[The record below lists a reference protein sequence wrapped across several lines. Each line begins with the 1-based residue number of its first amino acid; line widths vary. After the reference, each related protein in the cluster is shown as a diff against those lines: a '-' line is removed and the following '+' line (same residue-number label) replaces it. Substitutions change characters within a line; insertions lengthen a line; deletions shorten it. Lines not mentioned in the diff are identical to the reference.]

1 MAENI
6 GINAEELNFIFQVL
20 GEGGQEPQ
28 TLMEKFAF
36 FNLFNKFSQHIYGP
50 SDENCP
56 RFQIYG
62 SFAEHLQCEKV
73 GAVGDVDIMIF
84 PSSDSLMIHHEL
96 IEYLPEHPLHVRI
109 KGVDHPVLKSC
120 LVDDTEYVSTAALR
134 SFHPVIFSESVS
146 SKSLQEISE
155 FFSTSPFDWYVK
167 NQVTSPAA
175 TVNLFHRPTFRI
187 SKFMKHVFGSL
198 KPTADSTKENTP
210 SEDQIGSQMEPAKR
224 NTSIETE
231 VTDAEKEQLKV
242 KVQVKVDFV
251 PAFRSRE
258 WPMVAQEWIKRE
270 RKWPS
275 LDVVEK
281 VIYEGFHLVVK
292 PAKNGGN
299 PDFDFRISFSHAEYL
314 LSQEMNKVQR
324 ECYLCLKKYHAAFL
338 ASNPKGLVTFHLK
351 NIFLQTIE
359 ETGAEMWTERNRT
372 ECMMK
377 LFGNLLNALRQ
388 KKFPHFF
395 VRSYNLF
402 CIDYIESSEILE
414 SLAEKVEQIIANP
427 MQFAKKLIPAEG
439 SKYSKQDKRASGNPA
454 SDTEELDEQS
464 LSAKREELLPTTAT
478 DRQKRVSIT
487 RLTELIN
494 MAFSDTDPSQLEGL
508 DPLERSLAEDLREIG
523 RAYNIPRSEGYGTSQ
538 EIVIEFLSLVVHI
551 VQTRTRPSVRR
562 RILDKVPGL
571 IKIVK
576 YLVKQPNAPVA
587 QENGTDVKNASA
599 SMLGRTLDPA
609 PVGPLDPRELFRR
622 IVQEHR
628 DIDWSLFL
636 GQRTAEQQKA
646 DMDDDIPLD

>member
-1 MAENI
+1 MAENVD
-6 GINAEELNFIFQVL
+6 INTEELNFIFEAQ
-20 GEGGQEPQ
+20 GGGGQETQ
-28 TLMEKFAF
+28 TLKEHFE
-36 FNLFNKFSQHIYGP
+36 LFNIFNKASQHILG
-50 SDENCP
+50 SLENGV
-56 RFQIYG
+56 RFQVYG
-62 SFAEHLQCEKV
+62 STAEQLQCEKV
-73 GAVGDVDIMIF
+73 GEIGDVDVMIF

-120 LVDDTEYVSTAALR
+120 LVDDTEYVATAALKK
-134 SFHPVIFSESVS
+134 FHPTIFPDRSELQKVLEVS
-146 SKSLQEISE
+146 RSILPLHSHV
-155 FFSTSPFDWYVK
+155 T

-175 TVNLFHRPTFRI
+175 TLDLSASPEKMHKLQLVDVF
-187 SKFMKHVFGSL
+187 SFM
-198 KPTADSTKENTP
+198 TQARDCTKENVP
-210 SEDQIGSQMEPAKR
+210 SEHQIGSQ
-224 NTSIETE
+224 IETKGNTLIE
-231 VTDAEKEQLKV
+231 TKVTDAEKEQLEAKV
-242 KVQVKVDFV
+242 ELKIDFV

-258 WPMVAQEWIKRE
+258 WPMVAREWIERE

-281 VIYEGFHLVVK
+281 VIQEGFHLVVK
-292 PAKNGGN
+292 PPKNGGN
-299 PDFDFRISFSHAEYL
+299 PDSDFRISFSHAEYL

-324 ECYLCLKKYHAAFL
+324 ECYICLKKYHAAFL

-351 NIFLQTIE
+351 NLFLQTIE
-359 ETGAEMWTERNRT
+359 EIGAEMWTESNRT

-377 LFGNLLNALRQ
+377 LFGNLLDALRQ
-388 KKFPHFF
+388 KKLPHFF

-414 SLAEKVEQIIANP
+414 SLAEKVEQIIASP
-427 MQFAKKLIPAEG
+427 MQFAKKLIPAEA
-439 SKYSKQDKRASGNPA
+439 SKYSRQDKRASENVA

-464 LSAKREELLPTTAT
+464 LSTKKEELLPTTAT
-478 DRQKRVSIT
+478 DRQRSVSIT
-487 RLTELIN
+487 RLREVIY
-494 MAFSDTDPSQLEGL
+494 MAFSVTDPSQLEGL
-508 DPLERSLAEDLREIG
+508 NPSERSLAEDLREIG
-523 RAYNIPRSEGYGTSQ
+523 RAYNLPRSESYGTST
-538 EIVIEFLSLVVHI
+538 EIGIAFLSLWVHTAQKSI
-551 VQTRTRPSVRR
+551 RPNARR
-562 RILDKVPGL
+562 RILDEVPGL

-576 YLVKQPNAPVA
+576 YFIVKQPDARVA

-646 DMDDDIPLD
+646 DMD

>member
-6 GINAEELNFIFQVL
+6 GINTEELNFIFQVL

-28 TLMEKFAF
+28 TLKENFTF
-36 FNLFNKFSQHIYGP
+36 FNFFNKFSQHIYGL
-50 SDENCP
+50 SNKNCP
-56 RFQIYG
+56 RFPIYG
-62 SFAEHLQCEKV
+62 SIAEHLQCEKV
-73 GAVGDVDIMIF
+73 GAVGDVDIIIF

-109 KGVDHPVLKSC
+109 KGVDHPVLKPC
-120 LVDDTEYVSTAALR
+120 LVDDTEYVATAALR
-134 SFHPVIFSESVS
+134 SFHPVIFSESLS
-146 SKSLQEISE
+146 SKTLQEVSE
-155 FFSTSPFDWYVK
+155 FFSTAPLDWYVK

-175 TVNLFHRPTFRI
+175 TVNLFHRPTCRI
-187 SKFMKHVFGSL
+187 SKFMEHVFSSV
-198 KPTADSTKENTP
+198 KPKAADSTKENTP

-231 VTDAEKEQLKV
+231 VTDAEKEQLKA
-242 KVQVKVDFV
+242 KVQGKVDLV

-281 VIYEGFHLVVK
+281 VIHEGFHLVVK

-299 PDFDFRISFSHAEYL
+299 PDFDFRISFSHAEFL

-324 ECYLCLKKYHAAFL
+324 ECYLCMKKYHAAFF

-351 NIFLQTIE
+351 NLFLQTIE
-359 ETGAEMWTERNRT
+359 ETGAEMWTEGNRT

-377 LFGNLLNALRQ
+377 LFGNLLDALRQ
-388 KKFPHFF
+388 KKLPHFF

-414 SLAEKVEQIIANP
+414 SLAEKVDQIIASP
-427 MQFAKKLIPAEG
+427 MHFAKKLIPAEA
-439 SKYSKQDKRASGNPA
+439 SKYSRQDKRASGNPA
-454 SDTEELDEQS
+454 SDQELDEQS
-464 LSAKREELLPTTAT
+464 LSTKKGELLPTTAT
-478 DRQKRVSIT
+478 DRQRSVSIT
-487 RLTELIN
+487 RLTELIY

-508 DPLERSLAEDLREIG
+508 NPSERSLAEDLREIG
-523 RAYNIPRSEGYGTSQ
+523 RAYNFLRSEDYGTST
-538 EIVIEFLSLVVHI
+538 EIGIAFLSLWVHT
-551 VQTRTRPSVRR
+551 VQKSIRPNARR
-562 RILDKVPGL
+562 RILDEVPGL

-576 YLVKQPNAPVA
+576 YLVKQPDSPIA
-587 QENGTDVKNASA
+587 QENGADVKNAST